1 MKGAAGG
8 LAGEGGGGGVAEKGE
23 EESDEV
29 KMTAFLNSLKRL
41 FDGSVPEGVPSPA
54 IVGCCHRSGI
64 VFV

>member
-1 MKGAAGG
+1 M
-8 LAGEGGGGGVAEKGE
+8 AEKGE

-29 KMTAFLNSLKRL
+29 KITAFLNSLKRL

-54 IVGCCHRSGI
+54 IVGRCHRSGI